1 MGNIKGAIMST
12 EKLQSGH
19 YRIRCLVGGKRIS
32 ITTAKKPSKAEE
44 AMLIQEYIQA
54 HHIVKDKA
62 NKPFILQKNI
72 FPQKKMS
79 FQPLQSEDIR
89 QLYPASPN
97 HSRIYSFILLSNMT
111 LLR

>member
-1 MGNIKGAIMST
+1 MAI

-62 NKPFILQKNI
+62 NKPFIYFAEEYI
-72 FPQKKMS
+72 SSKKMS

-97 HSRIYSFILLSNMT
+97 HSRIYSFILLSNTT

>member
-1 MGNIKGAIMST
+1 MST

-62 NKPFILQKNI
+62 NKPFIYFAEEYMFFL
-72 FPQKKMS
+72 
-79 FQPLQSEDIR
+79 PLQSEDIK

-97 HSRIYSFILLSNMT
+97 HSRIYSFILLSNTT

>member
-1 MGNIKGAIMST
+1 MAI

-62 NKPFILQKNI
+62 NKPFIYFAEEYISSKENVLSASTIRGYKTALSGIPESFKN
-72 FPQKKMS
+72 
-79 FQPLQSEDIR
+79 L
-89 QLYPASPN
+89 QLYS
-97 HSRIYSFILLSNMT
+97 I
-111 LLR
+111 